1 MRMKR
6 RNLLDRLYCILPFTY
21 IGILNGELK
30 KVIFESILDIGG
42 GSGRTFK
49 RIRRLVPVSYA
60 VELDIFE
67 AYISQAKAQ
76 NAYDD
81 YILTRASS
89 LPFEDISFDVIIA
102 LQLIEHMPKEEALI
116 TIKEIE
122 RVAKKKVI
130 ITTPRGIYSQEAYDG
145 NPYQEHKSSW
155 DIDEMESLGYKV
167 ILCGT
172 RFVRYKG
179 TFLNKLFSYL
189 ISVACLLVSPNKT
202 GGGMIC
208 IKEIES
214 R

>member
-1 MRMKR
+1 MKVGIF
-6 RNLLDRLYCILPFTY
+6 NSIDRLYCHLPFTY

-30 KVIFESILDIGG
+30 KVKFESILDIGG

-81 YILTRASS
+81 YILARASS
-89 LPFEDISFDVIIA
+89 LPFEDRSFDIIIA
-102 LQLIEHMPKEEALI
+102 LQLIEHMSKEEALI
-116 TIKEIE
+116 AIKEME

-130 ITTPRGIYSQEAYDG
+130 ITTPRGIYPQEAYDG
-145 NPYQEHKSSW
+145 NPYQEHKSAW
-155 DIDEMESLGYKV
+155 DIDEMERLGYKV
-167 ILCGT
+167 ILYGT
-172 RFVRYKG
+172 RFVRYTG

-189 ISVACLLVSPNKT
+189 ISVACLFVSPNKT

-208 IKEIES
+208 IKEI
-214 R
+214 